1 MGAKK
6 KALRVVLDT
15 NVLVSALL
23 LKGKLSRLV
32 DLWRSG
38 RITPV
43 LSRDT
48 FDEFRRVLDYPK
60 FSLSTSEIQGILQE
74 EILPFFEVIER
85 VDPVSGICRDPED
98 DTFLACAASAK
109 VAFLVSGDKDLY
121 SLGKF
126 GPVRIIRPEQ
136 LLAMLEE

>member
-74 EILPFFEVIER
+74 EILPFFEVVER

-109 VAFLVSGDKDLY
+109 VAFLVSGDKDLC

>member
-43 LSRDT
+43 LSRET

-74 EILPFFEVIER
+74 EILPFFEVVER
-85 VDPVSGICRDPED
+85 VDPVSGVCRDPED